1 MPVCACPCLQRAA
14 AGGAST
20 HWQCSQGFWTPFSE
34 VPVGRV
40 HVRVLA
46 RPQHVGGGR
55 SVCARGDG
63 TDGRYIWNVSV
74 CVREGEVFAS
84 ACWRCQHVGGTGICL
99 CPQEVPLAMLSLG
112 PDQEL
117 QAVPWRQVSHPS
129 IGWHGRVGCTVYPRL
144 PAEKV
149 FFCIS
154 SWVHAFIMT
163 ILLQPPESR
172 REGPGSSASPSL
184 RDSSVLGPR
193 HGRQGVWAASR
204 VLRPGEAGRPR
215 VRGPGLPCRRAP
227 ETGVEHCPRP
237 SQGGTSAP
245 LSLLTCLGP
254 DQGEESQ

>member
-1 MPVCACPCLQRAA
+1 MVICRRSLGTLAPSLPVREQPCVSPSLVLALCAGKPDDTGKGWPGRESPGELLAQIHPPKHTKHTRGGACVPVCACPCLRGAA

-20 HWQCSQGFWTPFSE
+20 HRQCSQGFWTLFSE

-46 RPQHVGGGR
+46 WPQHVGGGR

-163 ILLQPPESR
+163 ILLQPPGAAADAGGRAWPFSN
-172 REGPGSSASPSL
+172 G
-184 RDSSVLGPR
+184 DPR
-193 HGRQGVWAASR
+193 W
-204 VLRPGEAGRPR
+204 P
-215 VRGPGLPCRRAP
+215 
-227 ETGVEHCPRP
+227 
-237 SQGGTSAP
+237 
-245 LSLLTCLGP
+245 
-254 DQGEESQ
+254 